1 MGSDITY
8 TECCFK
14 MIVCVRAVFLGL
26 VLALATAVE
35 SDVTQQA
42 VAGAGILVD
51 ESDATERDERGIAM
65 VDTNQEIGR
74 GRILGQVSTTT
85 LWSVSVSTSTVHF
98 SCLSGI
104 STQIA
109 CGGRRRKRRMT
120 RKTIQNI
127 VDNVNPAIT
136 SSFENI
142 NEKEQEKDLEK
153 SEKLFGF
160 TVWTAVTASST
171 VTVFST
177 NTASTIRMSYYCTAA
192 LADTPGS
199 ACSG

>member
-1 MGSDITY
+1 MGVTYTY

-14 MIVCVRAVFLGL
+14 
-26 VLALATAVE
+26 
-35 SDVTQQA
+35 
-42 VAGAGILVD
+42 
-51 ESDATERDERGIAM
+51 
-65 VDTNQEIGR
+65 IGR

-85 LWSVSVSTSTVHF
+85 LWSISVSTSTVHF

-104 STQIA
+104 SSNIV
-109 CGGRRRKRRMT
+109 CNGRRKRRMA
-120 RKTIQNI
+120 RNIIANI
-127 VDNVNPAIT
+127 VDNVNPGIT
-136 SSFENI
+136 SSLENV